1 MQHLQAVHFSVS
13 MCGHAEAAA
22 SAGMLERARKYM
34 GMPASP
40 GRLPGMPEVN
50 GALPGHIMRTPPS
63 MGAPLGPRAASG
75 MPQSVPFTYLWQ
87 CVPVS
92 GE

>member
-1 MQHLQAVHFSVS
+1 
-13 MCGHAEAAA
+13 
-22 SAGMLERARKYM
+22 MLERARKYM

-40 GRLPGMPEVN
+40 GSRLPGMPEAN

-75 MPQSVPFTYLWQ
+75 VPQSQSFTCL
-87 CVPVS
+87 
-92 GE
+92 